1 MRENIVTCP
10 KCGASN
16 PDGMMY
22 CGYCRAE
29 LRPVAQQQQGIQP
42 SQLQQLQYVQPF
54 RARRL
59 PVLIIVALMMITILF
74 IAIVAAFLMLPRG
87 VQINSWEADGYNIG
101 VVGNVKFTINL
112 TNYGGEAV
120 TKSVLCTVVFY
131 DGDSYSAT
139 KSVTL
144 YASETKIIEV
154 NVIVANF
161 EHIAEINNEDWA
173 STTCILIS

>member
-1 MRENIVTCP
+1 MRETIVTCP

-29 LRPVAQQQQGIQP
+29 LKPIPQQPEGIKP
-42 SQLQQLQYVQPF
+42 SQSQQLQYVQPLHG
-54 RARRL
+54 RRSQ
-59 PVLIIVALMMITILF
+59 VLIIAALLMITILV

-87 VQINSWEADGYNIG
+87 VQINSWKADGYNIG
-101 VVGNVKFTINL
+101 IVGNVKFTVNL
-112 TNYGGEAV
+112 TNYGGEVV
-120 TKSVLCTVVFY
+120 TKSVLCTVVFN

-144 YASETKIIEV
+144 VASETKIIEV
-154 NVIVANF
+154 NVIVTNF

-173 STTCILIS
+173 SVTCILIS